1 MRRAEALQRAN
12 NEFDPTP
19 FQTEPARALRR
30 ISAAAQAR
38 DPTPRRRMADPMIAS
53 TAAAAE

>member
-1 MRRAEALQRAN
+1 MRRADVLQRAN

-30 ISAAAQAR
+30 ISAAVQAR
-38 DPTPRRRMADPMIAS
+38 GQTPRRRMADPMIAS